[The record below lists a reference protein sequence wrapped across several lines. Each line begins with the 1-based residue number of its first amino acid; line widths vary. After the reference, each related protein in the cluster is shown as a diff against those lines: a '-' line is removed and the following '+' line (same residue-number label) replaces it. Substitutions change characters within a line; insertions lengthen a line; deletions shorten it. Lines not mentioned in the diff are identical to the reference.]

1 MEKGELKKLMYI
13 PIKIIAILTAII
25 ILTKF
30 AFVFYDFIQNPFS
43 YSTLLPKLPKEA
55 VRHVMTSLILLEL
68 LALTLH
74 FLIEEKIDPNMI
86 LITVLTVIGRDIIVL
101 DLEEIDY
108 RNLFA
113 ISLLF
118 AITIIGLYILKFD
131 KSKPDS

>member
-1 MEKGELKKLMYI
+1 MEKLELKNLIYI
-13 PIKIIAILTAII
+13 PIKILAILTAII

-30 AFVFYDFIQNPFS
+30 AFIFYDFIQNPFPDPS
-43 YSTLLPKLPKEA
+43 FLPRDA
-55 VRHVMTSLILLEL
+55 VRHVMTALILLEL

-74 FLIEEKIDPNMI
+74 FLIEEIIDPNI
-86 LITVLTVIGRDIIVL
+86 IIIAVLTVIGRDIIVL
-101 DLEEIDY
+101 DLQEIDY

-131 KSKPDS
+131 RSKPGS

>member
-1 MEKGELKKLMYI
+1 MNKEKLKKIIDI
-13 PIKIIAILTAII
+13 PIKILAILTAII

-30 AFVFYDFIQNPFS
+30 AFVFYDFIHNPFPDP
-43 YSTLLPKLPKEA
+43 TLLPKEA
-55 VRHVMTSLILLEL
+55 VKHVMTALILLEL

-74 FLIEEKIDPNMI
+74 FLIEEVINPNI
-86 LITVLTVIGRDIIVL
+86 IIITVLTVIGRDIIVL
-101 DLEEIDY
+101 DLQDIDY

-118 AITIIGLYILKFD
+118 AITIIGLHILRFD